1 MKEKIQV
8 TRRLVAQ
15 GQLLAKPGQRVRHD
29 DVIGKLDYIPGQ
41 MVRCNVA
48 AALGIDSLHIQKKMA
63 KNLNDWINQG
73 DILAENREFYT
84 HTYLVSPTSGYI
96 ALISRFLGNVFIREP
111 LPAGPKEPIWYRA
124 EELGMSKLAF
134 AAGLTVKQGSV
145 VDRGRVLISNRKP
158 PIVAPAVGKIR
169 EISTTEGYLI
179 LAPLYQPTE
188 LLAHLDGVIKE
199 TSENGAL
206 VVESY
211 GYRYQGVMGF
221 GGEQVGQLLPLLAED
236 RDLDVDDL
244 PEQIRG
250 SIVLARGGVTLA
262 ALRRLEQLEISGL
275 IVGSLD
281 QEVLGKFSHEEPLM
295 VMGQRME
302 LPFTVIMMQGF
313 GSAMPQQTY
322 RQIAEHAGLLAAID
336 GSTQLR
342 AGVIRPE
349 ILIPLAEEIPLDTKE
364 TIPTALNLQ
373 VNDAVILIREPHF
386 GSIGRVAAISADL
399 QATAAGTN
407 ASLALIQLDQGEC
420 LAVPVQNCQKLWGDQ
435 DGLG

>member
-1 MKEKIQV
+1 MKEKLQV

-48 AALGIDSLHIQKKMA
+48 DALGIDSLNIQKKMA

-73 DILAENREFYT
+73 DVLAENREFYT
-84 HTYLVSPTSGYI
+84 RTSLVSPTSGYI

-134 AAGLTVKQGSV
+134 AAGLAVKQGTV
-145 VDRGRVLISNRKP
+145 VDRGRVLITNLKP
-158 PIVAPAVGKIR
+158 PLVAPAVGKIR
-169 EISTTEGYLI
+169 EISATEGYMI
-179 LAPLYQPTE
+179 LVPLYQPTE

-199 TSENGAL
+199 IAENGAL
-206 VVESY
+206 VIESY
-211 GYRYQGVMGF
+211 GYRFQGVMGF
-221 GGEQVGQLLPLLAED
+221 GSERVGRLRPLLAEE
-236 RDLDVDDL
+236 RDLDVNDIPDDL
-244 PEQIRG
+244 K
-250 SIVLARGGVTLA
+250 SCVVLARGGVTLA

-281 QEVLGKFSHEEPLM
+281 QEVLRQFSHEEPLM
-295 VMGQRME
+295 IMGQRME
-302 LPFTVIMMQGF
+302 LAFTLIMMQGF
-313 GSAMPQQTY
+313 GSPMPENTY
-322 RQIAEHAGLLAAID
+322 REMAEHADLLVSID

-349 ILIPLAEEIPLDTKE
+349 ILIPLAEDIPADTKE
-364 TIPTALNLQ
+364 TVNTALNLQ
-373 VNDAVILIREPHF
+373 VNDPVILIREPHF
-386 GSIGRVAAISADL
+386 GAIGRVAAISAEL
-399 QATAAGTN
+399 QATAAETK

-420 LAVPVQNCQKLWGDQ
+420 LQVPVQNCQKI
-435 DGLG
+435 

>member
-1 MKEKIQV
+1 MKEKLQV

-48 AALGIDSLHIQKKMA
+48 DALGIDSLNIQKKMA

-73 DILAENREFYT
+73 DVLAENREFYT
-84 HTYLVSPTSGYI
+84 RTSLVSPTSGYI

-134 AAGLTVKQGSV
+134 AAGLAVKQGTV
-145 VDRGRVLISNRKP
+145 VDRGRVLITNLKP

-169 EISTTEGYLI
+169 EISATEGYMI
-179 LAPLYQPTE
+179 LVPLYQPTE

-199 TSENGAL
+199 IAENGAL
-206 VVESY
+206 VIESY
-211 GYRYQGVMGF
+211 GYRFQGVMGF
-221 GGEQVGQLLPLLAED
+221 GSERVGRLRPLLAEE
-236 RDLDVDDL
+236 RDLDVNDIPDDL
-244 PEQIRG
+244 K
-250 SIVLARGGVTLA
+250 SCVVLARGGVTLA

-281 QEVLGKFSHEEPLM
+281 QEVLRQFSHEEPLM
-295 VMGQRME
+295 IMGQRME
-302 LPFTVIMMQGF
+302 LAFTLIMMQGF
-313 GSAMPQQTY
+313 GSPMPENTY
-322 RQIAEHAGLLAAID
+322 REMAEHADLLVSID

-349 ILIPLAEEIPLDTKE
+349 ILIPLAEDIPADTKE
-364 TIPTALNLQ
+364 TVNTALNLQ
-373 VNDAVILIREPHF
+373 VNDPVILIREPHF
-386 GSIGRVAAISADL
+386 GAIGRVAAISAEL
-399 QATAAGTN
+399 QATAAETK

-420 LAVPVQNCQKLWGDQ
+420 LQVPVQNCQKI
-435 DGLG
+435 

>member
-1 MKEKIQV
+1 MKEKLQV

-48 AALGIDSLHIQKKMA
+48 DALGIDSLNIQKKMA

-73 DILAENREFYT
+73 DVLAENREFYT
-84 HTYLVSPTSGYI
+84 RTSLVSPTSGYI

-134 AAGLTVKQGSV
+134 AAGLAVKQGTV
-145 VDRGRVLISNRKP
+145 VDRGRVLITNLKP

-169 EISTTEGYLI
+169 EISATEGYMI
-179 LAPLYQPTE
+179 LVPLYQPTE

-199 TSENGAL
+199 IAENGAL
-206 VVESY
+206 VIESY
-211 GYRYQGVMGF
+211 GYRFQGVMGF
-221 GGEQVGQLLPLLAED
+221 GSERVGRLRPLLAEE
-236 RDLDVDDL
+236 RDLDVNDIPDDL
-244 PEQIRG
+244 K
-250 SIVLARGGVTLA
+250 SCVVLARGGVTLA

-281 QEVLGKFSHEEPLM
+281 QEVLRQFSHEEPLM
-295 VMGQRME
+295 IMGQRME
-302 LPFTVIMMQGF
+302 LAFTLIMMQGF
-313 GSAMPQQTY
+313 GSPMPENTY
-322 RQIAEHAGLLAAID
+322 REMAEHADLLVAID

-349 ILIPLAEEIPLDTKE
+349 ILIPLAEDIPADTKE
-364 TIPTALNLQ
+364 TVNTALNLQ
-373 VNDAVILIREPHF
+373 VNDPVILIREPHF
-386 GSIGRVAAISADL
+386 GAIGRVAAISAEL
-399 QATAAGTN
+399 QATAAETK

-420 LAVPVQNCQKLWGDQ
+420 LQVPVQNCQKI
-435 DGLG
+435 